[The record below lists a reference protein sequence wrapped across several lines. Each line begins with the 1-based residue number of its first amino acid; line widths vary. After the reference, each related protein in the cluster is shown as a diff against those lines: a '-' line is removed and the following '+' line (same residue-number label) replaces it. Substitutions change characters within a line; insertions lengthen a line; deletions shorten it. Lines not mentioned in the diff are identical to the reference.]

1 MEYNTRMLARKA
13 FTYMG
18 RELQAGDPLFASA
31 VDAGYLAKVGRA
43 ELAPLAVAP
52 AAAAVQHVQTVPVE
66 PVAAETVISVGPAE
80 EAVVEAQP
88 AADGESATEAPENA
102 APAPEEVDMQHEPEQ
117 PVTRRRG
124 GRRSAS
130 QA

>member
-31 VDAGYLAKVGRA
+31 VDAGYLSKVGRA
-43 ELAPLAVAP
+43 ELAPLAVGP
-52 AAAAVQHVQTVPVE
+52 AAAAVQHVQTAPVE
-66 PVAAETVISVGPAE
+66 PVAAETAISAGPAE
-80 EAVVEAQP
+80 AAAVEAPP
-88 AADGESATEAPENA
+88 AADSESAAEALEHA
-102 APAPEEVDMQHEPEQ
+102 APAPEVVDVQHEPEQ